1 MAPSVLRN
9 FYVATQ
15 NLREAMECD
24 LPLDELERVS
34 LENYIALVQMTYI
47 EWRRRN
53 YPAPGYKKAA

>member
-9 FYVATQ
+9 FYVAIL

-34 LENYIALVQMTYI
+34 LENYIALIQMTYI
-47 EWRRRN
+47 EWRGRN
-53 YPAPGYKKAA
+53 YPQYRKAA